1 MTAPILMQVE
11 VLEGGKPVAVSRFN
25 SWTSGVSELYGPLI
39 MWPESACAPLAVEG
53 AVLRVT
59 HADLRFTGEVVA
71 RQDDGVQVQV
81 MLAEHQ
87 EPRPAAG
94 PAYDR
99 MLTQMEDE

>member
-25 SWTSGVSELYGPLI
+25 SWTSGVSDLYGPLI

-59 HADLRFTGEVVA
+59 HADLKFTGDVVS

-87 EPRPAAG
+87 ESRPKGRPMGDPESA
-94 PAYDR
+94 
-99 MLTQMEDE
+99 L